1 MAHFRLF
8 HSWQNEFVHLENTS
22 MRKQRERFVFSF
34 LREIRGNLKLHLFL
48 SFLHP
53 SLRVYVRVYVCV
65 YTPNSRR
72 PDNKDFQ
79 LDFLLFCR

>member
-34 LREIRGNLKLHLFL
+34 LREIRGNLKLHPFL

-53 SLRVYVRVYVCV
+53 SLRVYVRVCVCI
-65 YTPNSRR
+65 YTQFPAPR
-72 PDNKDFQ
+72 
-79 LDFLLFCR
+79 